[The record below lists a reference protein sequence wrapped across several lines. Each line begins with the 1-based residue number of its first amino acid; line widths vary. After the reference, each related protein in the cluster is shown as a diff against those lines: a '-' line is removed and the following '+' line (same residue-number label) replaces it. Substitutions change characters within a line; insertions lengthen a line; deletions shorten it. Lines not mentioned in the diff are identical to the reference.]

1 MEAEQNCCRHEPH
14 KKRKWYFDPL
24 LLVSAATIILLA
36 LSFVLPILFKFR
48 ETFLE
53 YLRIIFLPV
62 LAGLIIGGIVDHY
75 IPSEYISK
83 LLTKTKKRTVLYAT
97 CLGFLASA
105 CSHGV
110 LALSMELHKK
120 GAPGS
125 AVVSFLLASP
135 WANLPI
141 TLLLVGFFGPKGLLI
156 IMAALT
162 VSITTGLVFQI
173 LDQKGL
179 IEHNR
184 HTVETDPNFSIKEDL
199 MKRFRLIPESFSR
212 GSGFPIKAFGN
223 DIKSIGKGTLDLAK
237 MVLWWIILGMLLASL
252 ISSLVPEHIFHR
264 FMGPSFAGLLITLLI
279 AAILEICSEGTSPLA
294 FEIYK
299 QTGAFGNAFA
309 FLMGGVVT
317 DYTEIGLIWMN
328 LGKKTALWM
337 IAITIPQVLLFG
349 LLFNYFF

>member
-1 MEAEQNCCRHEPH
+1 MEANQNCCKHEH
-14 KKRKWYFDPL
+14 QKKRKWFLDPL
-24 LLVSAATIILLA
+24 FLVSSATAILLI
-36 LSFVLPILFKFR
+36 LSFVFPFLFKFR
-48 ETFLE
+48 ETFLD
-53 YLRIIFLPV
+53 YLSIIFLPV
-62 LAGLIIGGIVDHY
+62 MAGLILGGIVDHY
-75 IPSEYISK
+75 VPREYISK
-83 LLTKTKKRTVLYAT
+83 LLTKTKKRTILYAT
-97 CLGFLASA
+97 FLGFLASA

-156 IMAALT
+156 ILAALS
-162 VSITTGLVFQI
+162 VSIITGLIFQV

-184 HTVETDPNFSIKEDL
+184 HAVEADPNYSIQEDFKRRLKGFKFSGAQFREDL
-199 MKRFRLIPESFSR
+199 RE
-212 GSGFPIKAFGN
+212 
-223 DIKSIGKGTLDLAK
+223 IGKGTLGLAK
-237 MVLWWIILGMLLASL
+237 MVLWWIVLGMLLASL
-252 ISSLVPEHIFHR
+252 ISEFIPAHIFHR
-264 FMGPSFAGLLITLLI
+264 FLGPSIGGLLITLLV